1 MQPNSRRVQ
10 IAIQSIADR
19 STSAIPVANPVSLDD
34 CRVQNW
40 QPGIMALM
48 NPDASQHT
56 QLAWL
61 HGQVGEINDLLWG
74 YICAPEEG
82 RMMEMADALCC
93 HIEMKTTVM
102 VRLLERLCE
111 QTADAQKG
119 RP

>member
-1 MQPNSRRVQ
+1 MRSKTSCAHSAVQSVADKPISAPNV
-10 IAIQSIADR
+10 
-19 STSAIPVANPVSLDD
+19 TSLDD
-34 CRVQNW
+34 CRVQSW

-61 HGQVGEINDLLWG
+61 HGQIGEINDLLWG
-74 YICAPEEG
+74 YICTPEEG
-82 RMMEMADALCC
+82 RAMEMADALCC

-111 QTADAQKG
+111 QTTEVQRG
-119 RP
+119 RA